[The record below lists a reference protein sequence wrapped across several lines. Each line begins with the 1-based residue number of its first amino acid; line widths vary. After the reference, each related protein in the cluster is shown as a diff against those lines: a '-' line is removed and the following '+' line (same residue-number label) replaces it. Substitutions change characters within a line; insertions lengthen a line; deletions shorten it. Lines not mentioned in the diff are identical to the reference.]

1 MKTYP
6 APASFDGA
14 KFAARY
20 GLVLSLSAPAF
31 WIDADNLIHVPD
43 GLPDDPPIFDPPDA
57 PTVVLRNAAI
67 SLVDSGVSTSE
78 VLRGTFLVL
87 VDELNNHALKIN
99 SILDAVDAAT
109 SLADLKTRIAA
120 IADYPQR
127 TPAQAKQAIK
137 DKITGGGAD

>member
-1 MKTYP
+1 MKRY
-6 APASFDGA
+6 ALIADFSGA

-20 GLVLSLSAPAF
+20 GLNPIAGDFFVDGDGMLV
-31 WIDADNLIHVPD
+31 VPD
-43 GLPDDPPIFDPPDA
+43 NLPDDPPIQETVDS
-57 PTVVLRNAAI
+57 PTVTLRNAAI
-67 SLVDSGVSTSE
+67 SLVDGGVSSSE

-109 SLADLKTRIAA
+109 SLADLKTRIVA